1 MWNGRWSGLDRDLV
15 FLKHILDEAEFL
27 MKNYQHI
34 ELQDLLEDE
43 VLQRA
48 CLRSLEVIG
57 EATKNLSNEFK
68 AGHPEIE
75 WRKIAG
81 MRDKLVHHYFG
92 VDWEVVWIV
101 LVEKIPPLRE
111 DVKGL
116 IDEVE
121 CRGPNR
127 A

>member
-1 MWNGRWSGLDRDLV
+1 
-15 FLKHILDEAEFL
+15 

-34 ELQDLLEDE
+34 ELQDLLKDE

-57 EATKNLSNEFK
+57 EATKNLSDEFK

-92 VDWEVVWIV
+92 TDWEVVWIV
-101 LVEKIPPLRE
+101 LVEKIPSLRE